1 MASTTDDVVIVNYT
15 ATIMHILFLIYS
27 VDPFIVLYS
36 AFYMKMSHLDFRLL
50 SHFILLFTVLTAVTV
65 KYIFPYFALNY
76 MIICENS
83 AIVLT
88 VNNHQLIFF
97 GF

>member
-36 AFYMKMSHLDFRLL
+36 AFYMKMSHLDFHLL
-50 SHFILLFTVLTAVTV
+50 SHFILLFTVLTATTV
-65 KYIFPYFALNY
+65 KYIFSLFCTKLHDYL
-76 MIICENS
+76 
-83 AIVLT
+83 
-88 VNNHQLIFF
+88 
-97 GF
+97 

>member
-36 AFYMKMSHLDFRLL
+36 AFYMKMSHLDFHLL
-50 SHFILLFTVLTAVTV
+50 SHFILLFTVLTAATV
-65 KYIFPYFALNY
+65 K
-76 MIICENS
+76 
-83 AIVLT
+83 
-88 VNNHQLIFF
+88 
-97 GF
+97 

>member
-1 MASTTDDVVIVNYT
+1 MASTTDDVIVNYT

-36 AFYMKMSHLDFRLL
+36 AFYMKMSHLDFHLL
-50 SHFILLFTVLTAVTV
+50 SHFILLFTVLTAATV

-88 VNNHQLIFF
+88 VNIHV
-97 GF
+97 